1 INVGKI
7 VDYTGQVSTLV
18 TGIDN
23 NPLAGIMGLI
33 GLGLLSLLMRRKK
46 DQ

>member
-1 INVGKI
+1 M
-7 VDYTGQVSTLV
+7 
-18 TGIDN
+18 DN